1 MPAKIKALAP
11 LLLVILGALSLGW
24 AALVNGQPF
33 FHPDS
38 LGYVRG
44 PDVAVARLLGP
55 RYASP
60 WARLDPAAAVAT
72 ADTRA
77 ARQAPADKP
86 TKEVLGGRSIYY
98 GVLADLGA
106 HAGGFWLTVLV
117 QALAV
122 AWLARVTLGALG
134 LYRPGAYVA
143 VLALLGLATPAPFF
157 IGFVMPD
164 IWAGL
169 SIGALSLAF
178 AAPDRL
184 SRVEIA
190 LLAMLIAFAALA
202 HASVVP
208 VLAVLMGAGAA
219 LSRIH
224 RASARPV
231 LGLALGGLALIAA
244 ALGGLAFTALV
255 KHTAGAPPLNPPFLT
270 ARLIGDG
277 PGTRFI
283 RSGCGGQAFVVCR
296 YGAPL
301 PLDADHVLWGRTRQD
316 GLFQIATPADRRAI
330 SDEQGRFALAVLK
343 AYPQEEAVAALR
355 NIAAQ
360 LACTDLSDFN
370 YKPSVAESFR
380 LTLPAQ
386 TLAVMARTR
395 AKAQAW
401 PVTRLQAGQ
410 AIMLGALGLAAA
422 ILALRPRAGADT
434 AWPQAAR
441 PASLRL
447 LILAGVGLVANAAV
461 CGALS
466 EVAGRYQARVVW
478 VLTLALAV
486 WILARLSP
494 IRLRPGDRA

>member
-1 MPAKIKALAP
+1 MSAKIKALAP
-11 LLLVILGALSLGW
+11 ILLVIAGALSLGW
-24 AALVNGQPF
+24 AAMVNGQPF

-44 PDVAVARLLGP
+44 PDVAIARLLGS

-60 WARLDPAAAVAT
+60 WARLDPGAAVAT

-77 ARQAPADKP
+77 ARQAPSDRS

-98 GVLADLGA
+98 GGLADLGA
-106 HAGGFWLTVLV
+106 HTGGFWLTVLV

-122 AWLARVTLGALG
+122 AGLARVTLRAMG
-134 LYRPGAYVA
+134 LYRPGAYGAVMA
-143 VLALLGLATPAPFF
+143 VLVLASPAPFF
-157 IGFVMPD
+157 AGLVMPD

-169 SIGALSLAF
+169 AIGALSLAF
-178 AAPDRL
+178 AVPDRF

-190 LLAMLIAFAALA
+190 LLAMIIAFAALA
-202 HASVVP
+202 HASVPP
-208 VLAVLMGAGAA
+208 VLAVIMAAGAA

-224 RASARPV
+224 RASSRPV
-231 LGLALGGLALIAA
+231 LGLALGGLALAA
-244 ALGGLAFTALV
+244 AAAGGLAFTAIV

-283 RSGCGGQAFVVCR
+283 TSGCGGQAFVVCR
-296 YGAPL
+296 YGRAL

-330 SDEQGRFALAVLK
+330 SDEQGRFAWAVLK
-343 AYPQEEAVAALR
+343 AYPADAARAALG
-355 NIAAQ
+355 NVAAQ
-360 LACTDLSDFN
+360 LVDTDLSDFN

-380 LTLPAQ
+380 LTLPAE
-386 TLAVMARTR
+386 TLSVMARTR
-395 AKAQAW
+395 AQAQAW
-401 PVTRLQAGQ
+401 PVSWLQAAQ
-410 AIMLGALGLAAA
+410 AAMLGVLGLAAA
-422 ILALRPRAGADT
+422 ALALRPRADGSS

-441 PASLRL
+441 SASRRL
-447 LILAGVGLVANAAV
+447 LVLAGVGVVANAAV

-486 WILARLSP
+486 WILARLP
-494 IRLRPGDRA
+494 PTRLRPGDRA